1 VQSIADISGLHIKSV
16 SRAIGQLKVKYLQV
30 NDGNYTFEREQI
42 VPLYNNGDKNFDK
55 RDPDFIKPD
64 FVQQQIAEDLF
75 DRRDAKYSHTK
86 ILSDMVGDRMALI
99 RLQTIHGQTRADT
112 EQIID
117 ANAESIKHWP
127 RPKNLINH
135 IGSDNDKPMVW
146 QKIKSD
152 AMFQ

>member
-1 VQSIADISGLHIKSV
+1 M
-16 SRAIGQLKVKYLQV
+16 AIIRLR
-30 NDGNYTFEREQI
+30 GNKLFPWKGQI

-99 RLQTIHGQTRADT
+99 RLQTINGQIRADT

-117 ANAESIKHWP
+117 ASAESIKHWL